1 MHYKLFLTIGSAIT
15 TSVIAT
21 IAVAMANPTQPKTC
35 FMETTNGKTIDLTS
49 LCGQSSTASS
59 SLIDPNMPVEIVMP
73 SSDKPSAMW
82 QSIPDAPTAPIA
94 GGTYQQPLS
103 ATVQTIP
110 GSAANSGK

>member
-21 IAVAMANPTQPKTC
+21 IAVATANPTSTTC
-35 FMETTNGKTIDLTS
+35 FMETSNGKTIDLTKI
-49 LCGQSSTASS
+49 CNQSNSAAS
-59 SLIDPNMPVEIVMP
+59 SLIDPNMPVQIVMP

-103 ATVQTIP
+103 TTVQTIP

>member
-15 TSVIAT
+15 TSIIAT
-21 IAVAMANPTQPKTC
+21 IAVATANSTNTTC
-35 FMETTNGKTIDLTS
+35 FMETSNGKTIDLSS
-49 LCGQSSTASS
+49 LCGQSSTALP

-73 SSDKPSAMW
+73 SSDKPSVMW